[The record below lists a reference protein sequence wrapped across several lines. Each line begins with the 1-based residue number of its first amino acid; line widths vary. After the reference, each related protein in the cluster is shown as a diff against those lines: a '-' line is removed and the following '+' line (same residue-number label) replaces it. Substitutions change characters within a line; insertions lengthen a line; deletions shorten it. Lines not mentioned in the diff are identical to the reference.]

1 MIVKICALI
10 IIPSHEKMPEK
21 PVSYPYSML
30 VEGFVREDRNVRH
43 PRQIVESVEMKFIRC
58 RGVSSST
65 SSASLT
71 RLGR

>member
-30 VEGFVREDRNVRH
+30 IEGFVREDRNVRL
-43 PRQIVESVEMKFIRC
+43 IN
-58 RGVSSST
+58 RGK
-65 SSASLT
+65 
-71 RLGR
+71 R